1 MMMMTLTMTIKI
13 AKEGCDDVEH
23 LVDHFHDDCD
33 DSDHEGSNCVDI
45 NTDHDYSDNGDNNCD
60 DIASNLVHTK
70 AKLCHGGFEHLSHP
84 DHR

>member
-13 AKEGCDDVEH
+13 SKEGFIMMMLN
-23 LVDHFHDDCD
+23 LVNHFHDDC
-33 DSDHEGSNCVDI
+33 DHEGSNCVDI
-45 NTDHDYSDNGDNNCD
+45 NTDHDYSDHGDNNCD